1 MIRLKAME
9 MRKTRKNLLK
19 EFLIKLEQYKQEE
32 DQVKPLD
39 KNINMLLWIETIP

>member
-1 MIRLKAME
+1 
-9 MRKTRKNLLK
+9 MRKTLKNLLK

-39 KNINMLLWIETIP
+39 KKINMLLWIETIP